1 MFLIIIDCVIFQLH
15 NKYFSYKYF
24 LLLFFFQEVQ
34 AKRKQ
39 ELLEKKAESKALLD
53 QELKSIQTSGK
64 QPLAKITQAQIQ
76 VMYKRFI
83 TKLNKSVLYCM
94 TLVW

>member
-1 MFLIIIDCVIFQLH
+1 
-15 NKYFSYKYF
+15 
-24 LLLFFFQEVQ
+24 VQ